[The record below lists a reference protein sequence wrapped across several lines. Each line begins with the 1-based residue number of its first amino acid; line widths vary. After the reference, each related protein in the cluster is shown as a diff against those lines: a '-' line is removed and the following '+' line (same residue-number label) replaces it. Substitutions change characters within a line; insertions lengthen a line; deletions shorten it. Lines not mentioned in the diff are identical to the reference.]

1 MERNLLEIEKVW
13 YNAAAIKTHLFE
25 IAPHSM
31 CFRRHWHDRI
41 ELLRV
46 MRGSMRVI
54 CGNDSYVAREG
65 DVVIF
70 PPKQLHEGNTA
81 DESVEYRVMMFDVRY
96 FYNETETCKRLL
108 PAIFDGRAVFRT
120 VTSDAKTVLCYDRI
134 FESSETDSLDTVA
147 GVYTLLFLLCR
158 NSMTE
163 LHTAP
168 KDLAVKRII
177 DYIEENAKEDI
188 TVDLLAEKFA
198 YSKAYLCRKF
208 KDVTGLSP
216 MLYLKIYRLEAA
228 CKKIVNRETN
238 ISNIAK
244 ELGFSDANY
253 FTRCF
258 KAHFGV
264 SPSQY
269 GKLQ

>member
-1 MERNLLEIEKVW
+1 MNHSLLEIERVC
-13 YNAAAIKTHLFE
+13 YNAAAMKALTFK
-25 IAPHSM
+25 IAPNTR
-31 CFRRHWHDRI
+31 CIRLHWHDRM
-41 ELLRV
+41 EFLRV
-46 MRGSMRVI
+46 TRGSMRVV
-54 CGNDSYVAREG
+54 CGNDTLDAVAG
-65 DVVIF
+65 QLVII
-70 PPKQLHEGNTA
+70 PPRVLHEGYTV
-81 DESVEYRVMMFDVRY
+81 DESVEYDCLMFDVRY
-96 FYNETETCKRLL
+96 FYNDTEICKRLL
-108 PAIFDGRAVFRT
+108 PPIFDGRAVFRALASDGET
-120 VTSDAKTVLCYDRI
+120 VRC
-134 FESSETDSLDTVA
+134 FDTVFA
-147 GVYTLLFLLCR
+147 DGQKGSLETTARIYELLGLIYR
-158 NSMTE
+158 NSLLE
-163 LHTAP
+163 LGAQAKNLT
-168 KDLAVKRII
+168 VKRII

-264 SPSQY
+264 SPTRY